1 MDMKMNGIEEF
12 QKMGQDNMELAMKSF
27 GEFNKGFQ
35 AIASEVTDY
44 SKKAFEDSAQTF
56 EKLAGAKSVEQA
68 MEIQTEYAKKSYEGF
83 VSQASKL
90 GEMYAELAK
99 EMYKPVES
107 AIAKKS

>member
-12 QKMGQDNMELAMKSF
+12 QKMGKDNMELAMKSF

-35 AIASEVTDY
+35 AIASEMTDY
-44 SKKAFEDSAQTF
+44 SKKAFEEGTRTF

-68 MEIQTEYAKKSYEGF
+68 VEIQTEYAKKSYEGF
-83 VSQASKL
+83 VSQASKIS
-90 GEMYAELAK
+90 EMYVELAK

-107 AIAKKS
+107 TLAKKQ